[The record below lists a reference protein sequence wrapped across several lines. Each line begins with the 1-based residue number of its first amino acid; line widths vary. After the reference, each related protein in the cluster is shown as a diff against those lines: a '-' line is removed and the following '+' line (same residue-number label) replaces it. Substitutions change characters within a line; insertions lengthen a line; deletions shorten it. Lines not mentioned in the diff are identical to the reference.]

1 MIVPFQIPWD
11 PEGLADLNRRLTAT
25 RWNDAVV
32 SDWSY
37 GMERGFLQKLVGYW
51 RDQYVWAERRAA
63 LNRLP
68 HFRATIDGYG
78 LHYLHYRGRG
88 PDAVPLLLMNGWPS
102 SFVEYQRLAVLLSQ
116 GEPSFDVVV
125 PTHPGFGFSDRPT
138 RPYQVEPAD
147 LYPKLMTAL
156 GHDRFMVSGTDVG
169 SGVATRIAL
178 HYPDRVIAAHVSAVA
193 EKPWAAGASPP
204 TASERDYEARAEI
217 WDRDE
222 GGYGS
227 IQSSKPQSL
236 AFALADSPAGLASW
250 IVEKFRNWSDCD
262 GDVLSVFPPE
272 VLIDNLMIY
281 WTTNTIGSS
290 VRYYYEASHLRPK
303 LLAADFVRPPT
314 AVAMWP
320 KDIALA
326 PRELAARLYNVQR
339 YTVFPKGGHF
349 PAWEQPVLYAEDLRQ
364 FERTV
369 RLSLPR

>member
-11 PEGLADLNRRLTAT
+11 PEGLADLKHRLGAT
-25 RWNDAVV
+25 RWSDAVV

-37 GMERGFLQKLVGYW
+37 GMERGLLEQLLGYW
-51 RDQYVWAERRAA
+51 RDRYDWAERRDA

-78 LHYLHYRGRG
+78 LHFLHYRGRG
-88 PDAVPLLLMNGWPS
+88 PDPVPLLLMNGWPS

-116 GEPSFDVVV
+116 GEPSFEVVI
-125 PTHPGFGFSDRPT
+125 PTQPGFGFSDRQT
-138 RPYQVEPAD
+138 RPYQVEPSD

-156 GHDRFMVSGTDVG
+156 GHERFMVSGTDIG

-178 HYPDRVIAAHVSAVA
+178 HNPDRVIAAHVAAVA
-193 EKPWAAGASPP
+193 TKPSAPDASPP
-204 TASERDYEARAEI
+204 SVAELDYEARVAN
-217 WDRDE
+217 WARDE
-222 GGYGS
+222 GGYQA
-227 IQSSKPQSL
+227 IQNSKPQTL

-250 IVEKFRNWSDCD
+250 IVEKFRGWSDCD
-262 GDVLSVFPPE
+262 GDVFSVFTSE

-290 VRYYYEASHLRPK
+290 VRYYYEATHLRPK
-303 LLAADFVRPPT
+303 IQASDFVRPPT

-326 PRELAARLYNVQR
+326 PRALAARLYNVQR
-339 YTVFPKGGHF
+339 YTVFPRGGHF
-349 PAWEQPVLYAEDLRQ
+349 PAWEQPVLYAEDLRE
-364 FERTV
+364 FAMTV
-369 RLSLPR
+369 HA

>member
-11 PEGLADLNRRLTAT
+11 PEGLADLNRRLGAT

-37 GMERGFLQKLVGYW
+37 GMERGFLQQLLGYW
-51 RDQYVWAERRAA
+51 MNQYDWAERRDA
-63 LNRLP
+63 LNGLP

-78 LHYLHYRGRG
+78 LHFLHYRGRG

-102 SFVEYQRLAVLLSQ
+102 SFVEYQRLAVMLSQ
-116 GEPSFDVVV
+116 GEPSFEVVI
-125 PTHPGFGFSDRPT
+125 PTQPGFGFSDRQI
-138 RPYQVEPAD
+138 RPYQVEPSN

-156 GHDRFMVSGTDVG
+156 GYDRFMVSGTDIG
-169 SGVATRIAL
+169 SGVATRTAL

-193 EKPWAAGASPP
+193 EKPRAQGASPSS
-204 TASERDYEARAEI
+204 AAEHDYEARGAI

-222 GGYGS
+222 GGYQS
-227 IQSSKPQSL
+227 IQSSKPQTL

-250 IVEKFRNWSDCD
+250 IVEKFRSWSDCD
-262 GDVLSVFPPE
+262 GDVFSVFPPE

-290 VRYYYEASHLRPK
+290 VRYYYESTHLRPRFQ
-303 LLAADFVRPPT
+303 ADDFVRPPT

-326 PRELAARLYNVQR
+326 PRELAARLYNVRR
-339 YTVFPKGGHF
+339 YTVFPRGGHF

-364 FERTV
+364 FARTV
-369 RLSLPR
+369 RD

>member
-1 MIVPFQIPWD
+1 VIVPFQIPWD
-11 PEGLADLNRRLTAT
+11 PEALADLKHRLGAT
-25 RWNDAVV
+25 RWSDAVV
-32 SDWSY
+32 ADWSQ
-37 GMERGFLQKLVGYW
+37 GVERGFLQRLLGYW
-51 RDQYVWAERRAA
+51 RDDYDWAERRAA

-88 PDAVPLLLMNGWPS
+88 VEPLPLLLMNGWPS

-116 GEPSFDVVV
+116 GEPPFEVVI
-125 PTHPGFGFSDRPT
+125 PTQPGFGFSDRMT
-138 RPYQVEPAD
+138 RPYQLEPAD

-156 GHDRFMVSGTDVG
+156 GHQRFMVSGTDVG

-178 HYPDRVIAAHVSAVA
+178 RHPDRVIGAHVAAVA
-193 EKPWAAGASPP
+193 TKPPAPDDPPP
-204 TASERDYEARAEI
+204 TAAELDYEARTAI
-217 WDRDE
+217 WAREE
-222 GGYGS
+222 GGYQA
-227 IQSSKPQSL
+227 IQSSKPQTL

-250 IVEKFRNWSDCD
+250 IVEKFRGWSDCD
-262 GDVLSVFPPE
+262 GDVFSVFPPE

-281 WTTNTIGSS
+281 WNTNTIGSS
-290 VRYYYEASHLRPK
+290 VRYYHEATHLRPR
-303 LLAADFVRPPT
+303 LQVGDFVRPPT
-314 AVAMWP
+314 AVAIWP

-364 FERTV
+364 FACTV
-369 RLSLPR
+369 RA